1 MSGTRSCTNPDDPSD
16 TSKKTKAVLD
26 KGMPYKGV
34 NKRKIK
40 GIKREKTLI
49 KAAVKMAE
57 KAAEKMR

>member
-1 MSGTRSCTNPDDPSD
+1 MIHQTPL
-16 TSKKTKAVLD
+16 KTKAVLD

-49 KAAVKMAE
+49 KAAAKMAE
-57 KAAEKMR
+57 KVAEKMR

>member
-1 MSGTRSCTNPDDPSD
+1 MIHQTPL
-16 TSKKTKAVLD
+16 KTKAVLD

-49 KAAVKMAE
+49 KAAPKMAE
-57 KAAEKMR
+57 MVAEKMR